1 MATVIGKVSALIG
14 EVQANPDT
22 AGSRFLQQGDSVY
35 ENEMLTTGQFGGV
48 ELELTDGSQLA
59 LGYAMT
65 LQLDPAVL
73 MPDSALQPVS
83 EDYLDLDLT
92 TDSQTEEQAMSQH
105 TDVLDISDV
114 LADTGVNPDNLHE
127 YLKATYDPLHDGT
140 RIEIFADGD
149 ALDHQAS
156 AEETVYVNGDASQLA
171 ALFENGQLIIDQS

>member
-14 EVQANPDT
+14 EVQANSDT
-22 AGSRFLQQGDSVY
+22 GDSRFLQQGDSVH
-35 ENEMLTTGQFGGV
+35 ENETLTTGQFGGV

-65 LQLDPAVL
+65 LQLDPAAL
-73 MPDSALQPVS
+73 MLDSALQPVS

-92 TDSQTEEQAMSQH
+92 TDSQTAEQAIPQH
-105 TDVLDISDV
+105 ADVLDISDV
-114 LADTGVNPDNLHE
+114 LADTGVTPDNLHD

-149 ALDHQAS
+149 ALDHKAS
-156 AEETVYVNGDASQLA
+156 AEETIYVNGDVSQLA
-171 ALFENGQLIIDQS
+171 TLFESGQLIIDQS